1 MGAFERRS
9 GLGVSRGLVGGRSIA
24 LFNQIIDDLSDRR
37 FDRFGLRAIE
47 CTSCDVV
54 LGEPQ
59 PGQRDVIII
68 T

>member
-1 MGAFERRS
+1 
-9 GLGVSRGLVGGRSIA
+9 LRGLVDRRLIA
-24 LFNQIIDDLSDRR
+24 LFNQIIDDLSNRGL
-37 FDRFGLRAIE
+37 DRFSLRSIK
-47 CTSCDVV
+47 CTSRDVV